1 MMTLKV
7 MLVSMVAL
15 VIIMGWVVV
24 IATDRYID
32 KQTKNKYDEPQL
44 PHTEDMQT
52 YEDAPEVLA
61 GSEMPVELVEQIVK
75 EEVKPKPKSR
85 SRKKVKKD

>member
-24 IATDRYID
+24 IATDRYIN
-32 KQTKNKYDEPQL
+32 KQTQNKYDEPQS
-44 PHTEDMQT
+44 PHTEDIET
-52 YEDAPEVLA
+52 YEDTPEVLA
-61 GSEMPVELVEQIVK
+61 GSEMPTEMVDAIVD
-75 EEVKPKPKSR
+75 KPKRGRPK
-85 SRKKVKKD
+85 KNG

>member
-1 MMTLKV
+1 
-7 MLVSMVAL
+7 MVAL
-15 VIIMGWVVV
+15 VIIIGWVVV

-32 KQTKNKYDEPQL
+32 KQTKNKYDEPES

-61 GSEMPVELVEQIVK
+61 GSEMPEEMVEKIVE
-75 EEVKPKPKSR
+75 PKPKKTR
-85 SRKKVKKD
+85 PKAKKIKV

>member
-24 IATDRYID
+24 IATDRYIN
-32 KQTKNKYDEPQL
+32 KQTQNKYDEPQS
-44 PHTEDMQT
+44 PHTEDIET
-52 YEDAPEVLA
+52 YEDTPEVLA
-61 GSEMPVELVEQIVK
+61 GSEMPK
-75 EEVKPKPKSR
+75 EMVDVMVDKPKRGRPK
-85 SRKKVKKD
+85 KNG

>member
-32 KQTKNKYDEPQL
+32 KQTQNKYDEPQS
-44 PHTEDMQT
+44 PHTEDIET
-52 YEDAPEVLA
+52 YEDTPEVLA
-61 GSEMPVELVEQIVK
+61 GSEMPK
-75 EEVKPKPKSR
+75 EMVDAMVDKPKRGRPK
-85 SRKKVKKD
+85 KNG

>member
-1 MMTLKV
+1 MTLKV
-7 MLVSMVAL
+7 MLISIVAL

-24 IATDRYID
+24 IATDRYIN
-32 KQTKNKYDEPQL
+32 KQIKNKYDEPESPQNNNF
-44 PHTEDMQT
+44 D
-52 YEDAPEVLA
+52 VLA

>member
-1 MMTLKV
+1 MMTLKL
-7 MLVSMVAL
+7 MLISMVAL

-32 KQTKNKYDEPQL
+32 KQIKNKYDKPESPQN
-44 PHTEDMQT
+44 TDNNF
-52 YEDAPEVLA
+52 DVLA
-61 GSEMPVELVEQIVK
+61 GSEMPVELVEQIVE

-85 SRKKVKKD
+85 SRKKEKKD

>member
-7 MLVSMVAL
+7 MFASMVAL
-15 VIIMGWVVV
+15 VIVMGWVVV
-24 IATDRYID
+24 IATDRYIN
-32 KQTKNKYDEPQL
+32 KQTKNKYDEPES

-61 GSEMPVELVEQIVK
+61 GSEMPKEMVDAIVD
-75 EEVKPKPKSR
+75 KPKRGRPK
-85 SRKKVKKD
+85 KNG